1 MKTLE
6 LHLPWKERLAEI
18 GHQIGNTPL
27 VQMRRVYHRPG
38 VEIWA
43 KLEWQ
48 QLGGSVMAR
57 PAFNMIKVA
66 VEQGL
71 LHPGKTLIDA
81 TSGNTGI
88 AYAAIGAALGLPVR
102 LFVPGNIN
110 LDRRKMLNALGAELV
125 YSEPLEGTDGA
136 QRMARELIASDPEGY
151 FYADQYSNDANWQA
165 HESGTAQEIWRQTG
179 GKITHFAAGLG
190 TTGSFM
196 GTTRGL
202 RAIDSSIQCIELQP
216 DIAMHALEGW
226 KFLETALAI
235 PKIYDVGLADGR
247 IVVSTEQAHALIP
260 EVARKEGLLLSPSA
274 AANLA
279 GAIALADTLE
289 RGIIVTLFPDSSE
302 KYTEVYDE
310 IFA

>member
-1 MKTLE
+1 MLE
-6 LHLPWKERLAEI
+6 ISIEWLMRLAEI
-18 GHQIGNTPL
+18 GQQIGNTPL
-27 VQMRRVYHRPG
+27 VPIRSVYTKPG

-48 QLGGSVMAR
+48 QLGGSVKAR
-57 PAFNMIKVA
+57 PAYNMIKVA

-71 LHPGKTLIDA
+71 LYPGKTLIDA

-88 AYAAIGAALGLPVR
+88 AYAAIGAALGLPVM
-102 LFVPGNIN
+102 LFVPDNIN
-110 LDRRKMLNALGAELV
+110 LDRRKMLNALGAQLV

-136 QRMARELIASDPEGY
+136 QRMARELVARDPLGY
-151 FYADQYSNDANWQA
+151 FYADQYSNAANWQSHA
-165 HESGTAQEIWRQTG
+165 SGTAQEIWQQTA

-190 TTGSFM
+190 TTGSFT

-202 RAIDSSIQCIELQP
+202 RELDPRIQCIELQP

-235 PKIYDVGLADGR
+235 PSIYEAGLADGR
-247 IVVSTEQAHALIP
+247 FEVTTDQAHALIK

-289 RGIIVTLFPDSSE
+289 SGVVVTLFPDSSE

-310 IFA
+310 LFA

>member
-6 LHLPWKERLAEI
+6 INIEWRTRLAEI
-18 GHQIGNTPL
+18 GQQIGNTPL
-27 VQMRRVYHRPG
+27 VPIRNVYHRPG

-48 QLGGSVMAR
+48 QLGGSVKAR
-57 PAFNMIKVA
+57 PAYNMIKVA

-71 LHPGKTLIDA
+71 LYPGKTLIDA

-88 AYAAIGAALGLPVR
+88 AYAAIGAALGLPVV
-102 LFVPGNIN
+102 LFVPDNIN
-110 LDRRKMLNALGAELV
+110 LDRRKMLHALGAELV

-136 QRMARELIASDPEGY
+136 QRMARELVARDPLGY
-151 FYADQYSNDANWQA
+151 FYADQYSNAANWQS
-165 HESGTAQEIWRQTG
+165 HEAGTAQEIWQQTA

-190 TTGSFM
+190 TTGSFT

-202 RAIDSSIQCIELQP
+202 RALNPGIQCIELQP

-235 PKIYDVGLADGR
+235 PSIYEAGLADGR
-247 IVVSTEQAHALIP
+247 FVVTTDQAHALIK

-279 GAIALADTLE
+279 GAIAVADTLE
-289 RGIIVTLFPDSSE
+289 SGVVVTLFPDSSE

-310 IFA
+310 LFA